1 LEVEFNFSK
10 KENHNFLFLFNA
22 EMGKHLPLKE
32 TAFKYTARKKDK
44 KKRKK
49 VRLG

>member
-1 LEVEFNFSK
+1 
-10 KENHNFLFLFNA
+10 
-22 EMGKHLPLKE
+22 MGKHLPLKE

-49 VRLG
+49 VVDNNSFF